1 MKNTGKFVAIAFAV
15 MVFVSAA
22 NAQSLV
28 ATVPF
33 GFQVNDQQMEAGKYI
48 VDVDASNKVVL
59 RPASGGGTIILTS
72 SAGPNNGS
80 RPESCLVF
88 DWTAR
93 KHNSRRST
101 TARKRSSRRL
111 SSRDR
116 QELRTGR
123 SGWSGL
129 LLFES
134 TEGDVE
140 DPRSLCLGIV
150 MPVI

>member
-88 DWTAR
+88 RPYAGSMHLTEVWSANTD
-93 KHNSRRST
+93 
-101 TARKRSSRRL
+101 
-111 SSRDR
+111 D
-116 QELRTGR
+116 GR
-123 SGWSGL
+123 SIRLDRKEAQLAQKYHGEETIITAA
-129 LLFES
+129 FK
-134 TEGDVE
+134 
-140 DPRSLCLGIV
+140 
-150 MPVI
+150 